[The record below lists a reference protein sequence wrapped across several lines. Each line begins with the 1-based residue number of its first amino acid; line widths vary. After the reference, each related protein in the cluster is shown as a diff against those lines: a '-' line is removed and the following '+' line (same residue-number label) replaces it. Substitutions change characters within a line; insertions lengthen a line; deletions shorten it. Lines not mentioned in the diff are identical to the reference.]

1 MHISLLAF
9 LALLLLLVSGSQSVY
24 AADTSK
30 VVIGEEYWHNSKVL
44 NAPRKYQVSLPE
56 RYEGTI
62 RKYPTL
68 YIVDS
73 DFHFLH
79 VASTIKHLTR
89 MGKMPPMI
97 VVGVATLSDPD
108 YVYHTTWSI
117 GPGTVK
123 NEDADAAQSN
133 KAQPEYGGIQKFDQY
148 VNSELVPII
157 DKAFRTN
164 DKRAI
169 AGYSLGGLFV
179 LNNYLNSSSPFSAF
193 LAMSPSV
200 WYDDMSIIQRFKQ
213 IPAASID
220 ASNSATTHKKPLF
233 ISVANEQGMGVTEL
247 VAAIK
252 VNPAIDNW
260 TFASIPEEN
269 HFSTALPALLK
280 GLEFLAPEY
289 GKDGG
294 ELAALGDYKA
304 VLKYFES
311 INTQWAGFQIEWLQ
325 AYQFSKY
332 VFWSEQTD
340 KISEIL
346 NAVHKQFPNSHA
358 QVAIQLANGL
368 IKTGELSKADA
379 IIAQVKLAAKKMPEW
394 YKAKADVLQA
404 QNKPELAKA
413 MYLRAQELA
422 KLNKWSAWEING
434 LKP

>member
-9 LALLLLLVSGSQSVY
+9 LGSLLLLVSGTQPVH

-44 NAPRKYQVSLPE
+44 NEPRKYQVSLPE

-68 YIVDS
+68 YIIDS

-108 YVYHTTWSI
+108 YVFHTTWSI
-117 GPGTVK
+117 DPGTVT
-123 NEDADAAQSN
+123 NTDEAQSN
-133 KAQPEYGGIQKFDQY
+133 KAKSEYGGIQKFDRY

-157 DKAFRTN
+157 DKTFRTN
-164 DKRAI
+164 VKRAI

-179 LNNYLNSSSPFSAF
+179 LNNYLNHSTPFSAF

-213 IPAASID
+213 IPTKSMD
-220 ASNSATTHKKPLF
+220 DSNITNTHNKPLF

-247 VAAIK
+247 VSALK

-260 TFASIPEEN
+260 AFASIPEEN
-269 HFSTALPALLK
+269 HFSTGLPALLK
-280 GLEFLAPEY
+280 GLEFLAPDY

-294 ELAALGDYKA
+294 ELSALEDYKA

-311 INTQWAGFQIEWLQ
+311 LNTQWAGFQIEWLQ

-394 YKAKADVLQA
+394 YKAKADLLKGQG
-404 QNKPELAKA
+404 KPELAKA

-422 KLNKWSAWEING
+422 KLNKWSAWEVNG